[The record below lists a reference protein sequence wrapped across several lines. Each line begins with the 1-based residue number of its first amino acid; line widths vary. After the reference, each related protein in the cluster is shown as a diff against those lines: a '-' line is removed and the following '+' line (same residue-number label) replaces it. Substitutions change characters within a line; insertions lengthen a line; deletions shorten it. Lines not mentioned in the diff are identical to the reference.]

1 MAVELS
7 RRQKVA
13 AMATELRIIQINE
26 THEEHLY
33 VMHDS
38 VCDTPFWTYVFYVVI
53 FLVIAFVL
61 LTFGMMV
68 CLARHERTEE
78 QRLRTREERYRA
90 SNRFCPHCDGAMD
103 EEGM

>member
-13 AMATELRIIQINE
+13 AMATEVRIIQLNE

-33 VMHDS
+33 VMPDN
-38 VCDTPFWTYVFYVVI
+38 VCDTPFWTYVFYVMI

-61 LTFGMMV
+61 LTFAMMIF
-68 CLARHERTEE
+68 LARHERTEE

-90 SNRFCPHCDGAMD
+90 CNRFCPDCDGAMH